1 MLIIIFDSQGIV
13 HKKFI
18 PEGTTVNAEFY
29 KGVMYH
35 LLKGI
40 QWVCPAAF
48 SSRGF
53 LLLHD
58 NVPAHIAASVC

>member
-13 HKKFI
+13 HKEFI

-29 KGVMYH
+29 KGVMDH

-40 QWVCPAAF
+40 QWVCPAALC
-48 SSRGF
+48 SRGF
-53 LLLHD
+53 FLLHD
-58 NVPAHIAASVC
+58 NVAVHIAASVC